1 MIWPFRRQADEAR
14 RLLDALVELHQHI
27 NDSVAGCDAT
37 EAERELR
44 HMLRVLEARAGAES

>member
-1 MIWPFRRQADEAR
+1 MWPSRRQADKAKQV
-14 RLLDALVELHQHI
+14 LDALIELHEHI

-44 HMLRVLEARAGAES
+44 HMLRVLESRAEAEA